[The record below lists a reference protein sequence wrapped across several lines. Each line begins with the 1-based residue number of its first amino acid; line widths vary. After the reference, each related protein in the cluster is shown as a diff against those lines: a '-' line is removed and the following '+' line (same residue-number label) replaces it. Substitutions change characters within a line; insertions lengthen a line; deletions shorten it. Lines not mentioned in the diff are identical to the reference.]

1 MPKSSGGHLASA
13 LLAAFAVWTLGTPAS
28 ADEVT
33 LRSGATLHGHVT
45 EGPLPNHARG
55 VEVETAGGSRI
66 VFERSTVK
74 QVKRGGAAGQKPA
87 TGQAAKPRL
96 SPTEQAWMNTIRG
109 LVSRLGGS
117 NRDVAARAWR
127 DLGNIQD
134 PDALPGLAR
143 YLQQSPDQ
151 DLRHLF
157 IEIARNM
164 RGENPVYY
172 LVSQS
177 LFDPSVD
184 LREQARQSLGPERA
198 DSARTLYI
206 FALKLRNPSL
216 ATRAALGIQQIGDP
230 NGDAIPYLIEALV
243 HEGNRHIILPKTEWR
258 IADEWPTLSDAHIRI
273 IREHGGP
280 MGLYDNPPLRVGPIP
295 VMKNPPP
302 AIQPAP
308 PPPVKIEPINVPLV
322 STLHEKDGN
331 EAVLDTLLKLT
342 KQQPGFGY
350 NRDNWRSWWAA
361 EKASRDLQSRRADK
375 PISQQSSAERFSAR
389 QAPVQPT
396 AGP

>member
-1 MPKSSGGHLASA
+1 MQNSTGGH
-13 LLAAFAVWTLGTPAS
+13 FAVILQATLGLLILGAGVG
-28 ADEVT
+28 ADEIT

-55 VEVETAGGSRI
+55 VEVETASGSRI
-66 VFERSTVK
+66 VFERTTVK
-74 QVKRGGAAGQKPA
+74 QVKRGAAAGQKTA
-87 TGQAAKPRL
+87 AGQAAKPRL
-96 SPTEQAWMNTIRG
+96 SPTEQAWMTTIRG

-117 NRDVAARAWR
+117 NRDLAGRAWR

-134 PDALPGLAR
+134 PDALPALAR

-157 IEIARNM
+157 VEITRNM

-172 LVSQS
+172 LVDQS

-216 ATRAALGIQQIGDP
+216 ATRAALGIQEIGDP

-243 HEGNRHIILPKTEWR
+243 HEGNRQIILPKTEWA
-258 IADEWPTLSDAHIRI
+258 IADVWPTLSNAHIRI
-273 IREHGGP
+273 ISEHGGP
-280 MGLYDNPPLRVGPIP
+280 MGLYDNPPIRIGPIP

-302 AIQPAP
+302 AIQPVP
-308 PPPVKIEPINVPLV
+308 DPPVKIEPINVPV
-322 STLHEKDGN
+322 ISIMHDKDGN
-331 EAVLDTLLKLT
+331 QTVLEALLKVANL
-342 KQQPGFGY
+342 QPGFGY
-350 NRDNWRSWWAA
+350 NRDKWRSWWAN
-361 EKASRDLQSRRADK
+361 EKSNRDLQKRPADK
-375 PISQQSSAERFSAR
+375 PIAQQSPAR
-389 QAPVQPT
+389 NWPAQPAT
-396 AGP
+396 RP